1 MILTKVQLVSNI
13 NTELSDN
20 STGQI
25 SPYDIRHNL
34 LDIIDSVHLLTGDKN
49 LQARNF
55 STPSTRTTLAG
66 ERTIENLLLNG
77 YSSVD
82 NSAFGHSALKSNH
95 TGYAN
100 TAIGS
105 NALSCN
111 IRGIANVSIGVNA
124 LGGNT
129 TGSANVGLGN
139 HTLINNKIGNF
150 NIAIG
155 NAAGYYAARDTNY
168 KLFIASHPIED
179 GYICANPLGSG
190 LTPLVYG
197 DLNQNNLKFGIA
209 VRELHDYS
217 TLQVSGGIAPYLND
231 SDNLGHSLRRFN
243 TAYLSNSIN
252 FSNSLQINYINSS
265 DIGVS
270 GNVVIKGN
278 FIPESDNLYTLGNG
292 QKTWAEG
299 HFENIYVSGQAKINT
314 YLAIENSN
322 YVNKTI
328 YIAASGGDNTL
339 DGGGANGLLDYFD
352 PEFQNGH
359 PFGYL
364 TDGELID
371 AGLIIKSSSSN
382 RDYKFTF
389 LPPNSGSINCIA
401 NNPYNYATWNSNIS
415 LVLDTGRYLRTNNI
429 VGYSNLSISLPSNCY
444 GLHIES
450 QFSNAA
456 LSSTS
461 LFLANKTVASATSV
475 AGFSDV
481 NFVCPTGQTTG
492 DYTLTIASLESGVSL
507 SQRFLN
513 GTKNKTLD
521 TSNNNKEKLDGF
533 EIKYIDDLNANIF
546 GNIGLTDRL
555 AIGSYNDSSEFKNA
569 VILMKDS
576 DNGVFGITNFN
587 PLSENFIPNTIF
599 NVRSSDDAI
608 IRATAEN
615 VGSTEA
621 SIQLLGEENCE
632 FNGAEFTYRNG
643 SGIADINMFVNSG
656 ENLFVRLYENN
667 RIGLF
672 TPSGTTNEMLTLGDD
687 FSKNAVVS
695 LHFASGNIVASPS
708 YSKVFVKPKVKPRQD
723 HSIYLLDGS
732 GYLHDLVVNKYD
744 SSDGRALFTDNI
756 GNTFGG
762 AGTDNPRNISSPLGL
777 SSYNTAYGFAALA
790 SVSGGDYNIAV
801 GYNAGFGNLVGDSN
815 IYIGDRAGQYIAS
828 GDNNIIIG
836 KNSYAL
842 NSENYQGNYNIV
854 LGSEVLSEFHS
865 GDYNLVIG
873 HGSDSDHLI
882 RGVMGPTNDDK
893 RVDFQHANVYYH
905 KTTDQVNQNIYINH
919 SGIKINDLLTKQ
931 YPDQSF
937 SIGFMAASGNDLFLL
952 SHSGALPVS
961 GTPTYA
967 TDNPSRPYGQF
978 NSDLRIQGAI
988 RFSDSTS
995 LESASFLE
1003 DITILQSGVSANTN
1017 ALSNIFIEGYIQS
1030 EIKPPLDPLLPTSG
1044 YLVSKNS
1051 DWTNGSTFL
1060 IRNRD
1065 VTSSIHGGAYV
1076 IAIKINNEYRPIWIS
1091 ANTCENSCN
1100 TC

>member
-77 YSSVD
+77 YSSID
-82 NSAFGHSALKSNH
+82 NSAFGHSALKSNYN
-95 TGYAN
+95 GYAN

-105 NALSCN
+105 NSLSCN

-129 TGSANVGLGN
+129 IGNANVGFGN

-190 LTPLVYG
+190 LIPLVYG
-197 DLNQNNLKFGIA
+197 DLNQSNLKFGIA
-209 VRELHDYS
+209 VRELHDYC
-217 TLQVSGGIAPYLND
+217 TLQISGGIAPHLNN
-231 SDNLGHSLRRFN
+231 SDNIGHNLRRFN
-243 TAYLSNSIN
+243 TIYLSDSIN
-252 FSNSLQINYINSS
+252 FPNSLQINAINNN

-270 GNVVIKGN
+270 GNFVIKGN
-278 FIPESDNLYTLGNG
+278 FIPESDNSYTIGNAS
-292 QKTWAEG
+292 KPWLEG
-299 HFENIYVSGQAKINT
+299 HFENIYVSGEARINT
-314 YLAIENSN
+314 YTTIENAN

-328 YIAASGGDNTL
+328 YIAASGYDDTL
-339 DGGGANGLLDYFD
+339 DGGGANGLLDYFIPD
-352 PEFQNGH
+352 IQAGH

-364 TDGELID
+364 NDSELID

-389 LPPNSGSINCIA
+389 LPPSSGSISCIT

-415 LVLDTGRYLRTNNI
+415 LTVASGRYIKTNNI
-429 VGYSNLSISLPSNCY
+429 IGYDKVSISLPTNCY
-444 GLHIES
+444 GLH
-450 QFSNAA
+450 
-456 LSSTS
+456 LSSGNVYIS
-461 LFLANKTVASATSV
+461 NQNIISSNSV
-475 AGFSDV
+475 GGVSDI
-481 NFVCPTGQTTG
+481 NFICQSGTTPTN
-492 DYTLTIASLESGVSL
+492 YSLTISSLESGVSL
-507 SQRFLN
+507 SHRFLN
-513 GTKNKTLD
+513 GTKNKAID
-521 TSNNNKEKLDGF
+521 ISNNNKEKLDGF

-546 GNIGLTDRL
+546 SNIGLTDRL

-576 DNGVFGITNFN
+576 DNGVFGITNFS

-615 VGSTEA
+615 VGNTEA

-656 ENLFVRLYENN
+656 ENLFIRLYENK

-687 FSKNAVVS
+687 YSKNAVIS
-695 LHFASGNIVASPS
+695 LHFASGSIFASPS
-708 YSKVFVKPKVKPRQD
+708 YSKLFVKPKVKPQQD

-744 SSDGRALFTDNI
+744 SSDARAIFTDSL

-762 AGTDNPRNISSPLGL
+762 IGTNNFRNIVSPLGI
-777 SSYNTAYGFAALA
+777 SINNTAYGSFALA
-790 SVSGGDYNIAV
+790 SASGGDYNVAI
-801 GYNAGFGNLVGDSN
+801 GYNAGSGNTVGN
-815 IYIGDRAGQYIAS
+815 NNVYIGNNAGQYIAS
-828 GDNNIIIG
+828 GDNNIVIG
-836 KNSYAL
+836 KNSYAA
-842 NSENYQGNYNIV
+842 NSANYQGDYNIII
-854 LGSEVLSEFHS
+854 GSEVLSIAHS
-865 GDYNLVIG
+865 GDYNLAIG
-873 HGSDSDHLI
+873 HGSDSNHLI
-882 RGVMGPTNDDK
+882 RGVMGPTNNDK
-893 RVDFQHANVYYH
+893 RVDLQYGNLYIH
-905 KTTDQVNQNIYINH
+905 KSTDQIKQNILINH
-919 SGIKINDLLTKQ
+919 SGIKINDILTNR
-931 YPDQSF
+931 YPEQTFNINF
-937 SIGFMAASGNDLFLL
+937 SAASGNDLLII

-961 GTPTYA
+961 GTATYA
-967 TDNPSRPYGQF
+967 TENPARPYAQF
-978 NSDLRIQGAI
+978 NSDIRIKGAI

-995 LESASFLE
+995 LDSAEFLE
-1003 DITILQSGVSANTN
+1003 DITALQSGVETNTN
-1017 ALSNIFIEGYIQS
+1017 LLNNIFIEGFISS
-1030 EIKPPLDPLLPTSG
+1030 EIKAPLDPSLPTSG
-1044 YLVSKNS
+1044 YLISKDSN
-1051 DWTNGSTFL
+1051 WNNQSTFL
-1060 IRNRD
+1060 IKNRD
-1065 VTSSIHGGAYV
+1065 VTSSIHSGAYV
-1076 IAIKINNEYRPIWIS
+1076 IAIKINSEYRPIWIS
-1091 ANTCENSCN
+1091 SNTCENSCN
-1100 TC
+1100 SC